1 MKNLSFARVNTKTY
15 NTFLC
20 IILPLVSVAL
30 LYKYIPL
37 LLNFKI
43 DWIFTLEFL
52 KLIVIILIYTTPV
65 TYFLSKAYEILIS
78 SDDKSRANTIF
89 GLIACCLLIF
99 PLAFIAL
106 VVFAKISFFIPIAF
120 TAAIIFIYFRSY
132 KPATI

>member
-1 MKNLSFARVNTKTY
+1 MKTLSLARVNVKTF

-20 IILPLVSVAL
+20 IILPLVGVAL

-37 LLNFKI
+37 LVNFKMG
-43 DWIFTLEFL
+43 WLFSLEFL

-78 SDDKSRANTIF
+78 SDDKSRANTIL
-89 GLIACCLLIF
+89 GLIACCLLLF
-99 PLAFIAL
+99 PLSFIGL

-132 KPATI
+132 IPATV

>member
-1 MKNLSFARVNTKTY
+1 MKNLSFARVNVKTY

-37 LLNFKI
+37 LVNFKV
-43 DWIFTLEFL
+43 DWLFSLEFL
-52 KLIVIILIYTTPV
+52 KLIVIILIYTTPT

-106 VVFAKISFFIPIAF
+106 VVFAKISFFLPVGFTLTIA
-120 TAAIIFIYFRSY
+120 FIYFRSY
-132 KPATI
+132 KPATV